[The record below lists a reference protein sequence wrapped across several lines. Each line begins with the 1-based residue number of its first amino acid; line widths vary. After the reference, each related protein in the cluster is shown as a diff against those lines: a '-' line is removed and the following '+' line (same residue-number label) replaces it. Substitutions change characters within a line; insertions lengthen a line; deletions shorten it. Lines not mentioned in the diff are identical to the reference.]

1 MKKLTYLFLFVVSMM
16 LFSACRDQ
24 QTYADQKNREHAAI
38 NKFLADSAV
47 NVISEEQFEA
57 QNYTTDVSKNQFVLF
72 QSNGLYL
79 QIVRKGTGKA
89 IKDGE
94 HVRILCRFT
103 ERNLLTDSVQVSNV
117 LYPLYSRFVETMD
130 ISNKSG
136 TMTGSF
142 DKKSSLMYTF
152 YGTTTVPTGWL
163 APLRFLNI
171 GRWDSADSEIAKVR
185 IIVPHDVGQ
194 SNAVAAVYP
203 CLYDITYER
212 K

>member
-79 QIVRKGTGKA
+79 QIVRKGSGQP
-89 IKDGE
+89 IKEGE
-94 HVRILCRFT
+94 HLRLLCRFT
-103 ERNLLTDSVQVSNV
+103 ERNLLTDSLQLSNV
-117 LYPLYSRFVETMD
+117 IYPLYARYVETMD

-142 DKKSSLMYTF
+142 DKTSSLMYTF
-152 YGTTTVPTGWL
+152 YGTTTVPTGWM
-163 APLRFLNI
+163 APLRYLNI
-171 GRWDSADSEIAKVR
+171 GRWDKPDSEIAKVR
-185 IIVPHDVGQ
+185 IIVPHDIGQ
-194 SNAVAAVYP
+194 SNAVSAVYP

>member
-47 NVISEEQFEA
+47 NVISEEQFEV
-57 QNYTTDVSKNQFVLF
+57 QNYTTDVSQNQFVLF

-103 ERNLLTDSVQVSNV
+103 ERNLLTDSVQLSNV
-117 LYPLYSRFVETMD
+117 IYPLYSRFVETMD

-185 IIVPHDVGQ
+185 IIVPHDIGQ
-194 SNAVAAVYP
+194 SNAVSAVYP

>member
-47 NVISEEQFEA
+47 NVISEEQFEV
-57 QNYTTDVSKNQFVLF
+57 QNYTTDVSQNQFVLF

-103 ERNLLTDSVQVSNV
+103 ERNLLSDSVQLSNV
-117 LYPLYSRFVETMD
+117 IYPLYSRFVETMD

-185 IIVPHDVGQ
+185 IIVPHDIGQ
-194 SNAVAAVYP
+194 SNAVSAVYP

>member
-89 IKDGE
+89 LKDGE

-103 ERNLLTDSVQVSNV
+103 ERNLLTDSVQLSNV
-117 LYPLYSRFVETMD
+117 IYPLYSRFVETMD
-130 ISNKSG
+130 IFNKSG

-185 IIVPHDVGQ
+185 IIVPHDIGQ
-194 SNAVAAVYP
+194 SNAVSAVYP

>member
-47 NVISEEQFEA
+47 NVISEEQFEV

-103 ERNLLTDSVQVSNV
+103 ERNLLTDSVQLSNV
-117 LYPLYSRFVETMD
+117 IYPLYSRFVETMD

-185 IIVPHDVGQ
+185 IIVPHDIGQ
-194 SNAVAAVYP
+194 SNAVSAVYP

>member
-38 NKFLADSAV
+38 NKFLADSSV

-117 LYPLYSRFVETMD
+117 IYPLYSRFVETMD

-142 DKKSSLMYTF
+142 DKISRLMYTF
-152 YGTTTVPTGWL
+152 YGTTSVPTGWL

-185 IIVPHDVGQ
+185 IIVPHDIGQ
-194 SNAVAAVYP
+194 SNAVSAVYP

>member
-38 NKFLADSAV
+38 NKFLDDSAV

-103 ERNLLTDSVQVSNV
+103 ERNLLTDSVQLSNV
-117 LYPLYSRFVETMD
+117 IYPLYSRFVETMD

-185 IIVPHDVGQ
+185 IIVPHDIGQ
-194 SNAVAAVYP
+194 SNAVSAVYP

>member
-103 ERNLLTDSVQVSNV
+103 ERNLLTDSVQLSNV
-117 LYPLYSRFVETMD
+117 IYPLYSRFVETMD

-142 DKKSSLMYTF
+142 DKTSSLMYTF

-185 IIVPHDVGQ
+185 IIVPHDIGQ
-194 SNAVAAVYP
+194 SNAVSAVYP

>member
-117 LYPLYSRFVETMD
+117 IYPLYSRFVETMD

-185 IIVPHDVGQ
+185 IIVPHDIGQ
-194 SNAVAAVYP
+194 SNAVTAVYP

>member
-79 QIVRKGTGKA
+79 QIVRLYC
-89 IKDGE
+89 
-94 HVRILCRFT
+94 ILQY
-103 ERNLLTDSVQVSNV
+103 LL
-117 LYPLYSRFVETMD
+117 
-130 ISNKSG
+130 
-136 TMTGSF
+136 
-142 DKKSSLMYTF
+142 
-152 YGTTTVPTGWL
+152 
-163 APLRFLNI
+163 
-171 GRWDSADSEIAKVR
+171 
-185 IIVPHDVGQ
+185 IVHCCQ
-194 SNAVAAVYP
+194 N
-203 CLYDITYER
+203 R

>member
-103 ERNLLTDSVQVSNV
+103 ERNLLTDSVQLSNV
-117 LYPLYSRFVETMD
+117 IYPLYSRFVETMD

-152 YGTTTVPTGWL
+152 YGTTTVLTGWL

-185 IIVPHDVGQ
+185 IIVPHDIGQ
-194 SNAVAAVYP
+194 SNAVSAVYP

>member
-1 MKKLTYLFLFVVSMM
+1 MKKLTYLFLLVSSVM

-24 QTYADQKNREHAAI
+24 QTYADQKNREYAAI
-38 NKFLADSAV
+38 NKFLSDSAV
-47 NVISEEQFEA
+47 NVISEDQFEA
-57 QNYTTDVSKNQFVLF
+57 QNYTTDVTKNQFVLF

-103 ERNLLTDSVQVSNV
+103 ERNLLTDSVQLSNV
-117 LYPLYSRFVETMD
+117 IYPLYSRFVETMD

-171 GRWDSADSEIAKVR
+171 GRWDYADSEIAKVR
-185 IIVPHDVGQ
+185 IIVPHDIGQ
-194 SNAVAAVYP
+194 SNAVWAVYP
-203 CLYDITYER
+203 CVYDITYQR

>member
-1 MKKLTYLFLFVVSMM
+1 M
-16 LFSACRDQ
+16 
-24 QTYADQKNREHAAI
+24 
-38 NKFLADSAV
+38 
-47 NVISEEQFEA
+47 
-57 QNYTTDVSKNQFVLF
+57 
-72 QSNGLYL
+72 
-79 QIVRKGTGKA
+79 
-89 IKDGE
+89 
-94 HVRILCRFT
+94 RILCRFT
-103 ERNLLTDSVQVSNV
+103 ERNLLTDSVQLSNV
-117 LYPLYSRFVETMD
+117 IYPLYSRFVETMD

-185 IIVPHDVGQ
+185 IIVPHDIGQ
-194 SNAVAAVYP
+194 SNAVSAVYP

>member
-16 LFSACRDQ
+16 LFRACRDQ

-57 QNYTTDVSKNQFVLF
+57 QNYTTDVTKNQFVLF

-103 ERNLLTDSVQVSNV
+103 ERNLLTDSVQLSNV
-117 LYPLYSRFVETMD
+117 IYPLYSRFVETMD

-185 IIVPHDVGQ
+185 IIVPHDIGQ
-194 SNAVAAVYP
+194 SNAVSAVYP

>member
-38 NKFLADSAV
+38 NKFL
-47 NVISEEQFEA
+47 ISEEQFEA

-103 ERNLLTDSVQVSNV
+103 ERNLLTDSVQLSNV
-117 LYPLYSRFVETMD
+117 IYPLYSRFVETMD

-185 IIVPHDVGQ
+185 IIVPHDIGQ
-194 SNAVAAVYP
+194 SNAVSAVYP

>member
-38 NKFLADSAV
+38 NKFLSDSAV
-47 NVISEEQFEA
+47 NVIIEEQFEA

-94 HVRILCRFT
+94 HVRILCRFI
-103 ERNLLTDSVQVSNV
+103 ERNLLTDSVQLSNV
-117 LYPLYSRFVETMD
+117 IYPLYSRFVETMD

-185 IIVPHDVGQ
+185 IIVPHDIGQ
-194 SNAVAAVYP
+194 SNAVSAVYP

>member
-24 QTYADQKNREHAAI
+24 QTYADRKNRERAAI
-38 NKFLADSAV
+38 NKFLSDSAV

-72 QSNGLYL
+72 QTNGLYM
-79 QIVRKGTGKA
+79 QIVRKGTGKP

-94 HVRILCRFT
+94 HVRILCRFI
-103 ERNLLTDSVQVSNV
+103 ERNLITDSVQVSNV
-117 LYPLYSRFVETMD
+117 VYPLYSRFVETMD

-163 APLRFLNI
+163 VPLRFLNI
-171 GRWDSADSEIAKVR
+171 GRWESADSEISKVR
-185 IIVPHDVGQ
+185 IIVPHEIGQ
-194 SNAVAAVYP
+194 SNAVSAVYP
-203 CLYDITYER
+203 CLYDITYQR